1 MKDEGD
7 WSHDFEHI
15 SNRCYSYISVF
26 KNVSYWKYVGGE
38 NKLGKDK
45 KTDED
50 IWFCK
55 CAVVSF
61 CQRITNYSMIAH
73 GN

>member
-26 KNVSYWKYVGGE
+26 KKCLVKDVGGE

-55 CAVVSF
+55 CAIVSF
-61 CQRITNYSMIAH
+61 CQHITNYSMIAH
-73 GN
+73 GD